1 MIRSSIKYS
10 SLSVKEI
17 YAYDNNY
24 GRQGKQRIDKVLR
37 ETFPRLPNGALF
49 KAFRKKDIKVNGVRV
64 KEDHIVKLMTGLTY
78 ISLMKFWT
86 ACPKRENLIMK
97 RHFRSPMKTAIF

>member
-1 MIRSSIKYS
+1 MRTITITEDKAN
-10 SLSVKEI
+10 K
-17 YAYDNNY
+17 
-24 GRQGKQRIDKVLR
+24 RIDKVLR

-64 KEDHIVKLMTGLTY
+64 KEDHIVKLNDRVDIY
-78 ISLMKFWT
+78 IIDEILDGV
-86 ACPKRENLIMK
+86 PKAGELIMK